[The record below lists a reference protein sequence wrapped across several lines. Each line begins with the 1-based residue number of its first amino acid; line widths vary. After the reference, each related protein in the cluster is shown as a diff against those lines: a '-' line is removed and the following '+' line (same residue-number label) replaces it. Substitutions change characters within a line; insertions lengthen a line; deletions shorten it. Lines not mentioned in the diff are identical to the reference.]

1 MDSYH
6 DGRFCICPGFCAV
19 FSAVVRPAVE
29 IRAVLTNADPAVLG
43 EFQHRQ
49 EQRHPCGTFPDIGVK
64 RTQVHVFVMIDL
76 PHDVDHLGH
85 DRDHRACY
93 HTLQAV
99 PCLVLRGKALFLVV
113 FFVVAKMGFST
124 IVKAVDERKRYV
136 DESLEKAHKASE
148 RLENIKQEGEGIL
161 REARIRQAELLK
173 EAAATR
179 DQILQ
184 DAREKARKESE
195 RMINEAK
202 AEIENEKVAAI
213 SSIRKQVAL
222 LSVGI
227 AEKVLRN
234 NLTDDKAQMILID
247 RMLDEVSVSDN
258 KNFQ

>member
-1 MDSYH
+1 MD
-6 DGRFCICPGFCAV
+6 
-19 FSAVVRPAVE
+19 FSQLPS
-29 IRAVLTNADPAVLG
+29 ILTPDLG
-43 EFQHRQ
+43 LIFW
-49 EQRHPCGTFPDIGVK
+49 
-64 RTQVHVFVMIDL
+64 M
-76 PHDVDHLGH
+76 
-85 DRDHRACY
+85 
-93 HTLQAV
+93 TLA
-99 PCLVLRGKALFLVV
+99 FLVV

-184 DAREKARKESE
+184 DAREKARKKSE

>member
-1 MDSYH
+1 M
-6 DGRFCICPGFCAV
+6 
-19 FSAVVRPAVE
+19 
-29 IRAVLTNADPAVLG
+29 
-43 EFQHRQ
+43 
-49 EQRHPCGTFPDIGVK
+49 
-64 RTQVHVFVMIDL
+64 
-76 PHDVDHLGH
+76 
-85 DRDHRACY
+85 
-93 HTLQAV
+93 
-99 PCLVLRGKALFLVV
+99 
-113 FFVVAKMGFST
+113 
-124 IVKAVDERKRYV
+124 
-136 DESLEKAHKASE
+136 
-148 RLENIKQEGEGIL
+148 
-161 REARIRQAELLK
+161 LK

-184 DAREKARKESE
+184 DARDKAHKESE

-234 NLTDDKAQMILID
+234 NLTDEKAQMVLID

>member
-1 MDSYH
+1 MD
-6 DGRFCICPGFCAV
+6 
-19 FSAVVRPAVE
+19 FSQLPS
-29 IRAVLTNADPAVLG
+29 ILTPDLG
-43 EFQHRQ
+43 LIFW
-49 EQRHPCGTFPDIGVK
+49 
-64 RTQVHVFVMIDL
+64 M
-76 PHDVDHLGH
+76 
-85 DRDHRACY
+85 
-93 HTLQAV
+93 TLA
-99 PCLVLRGKALFLVV
+99 FLVV

-148 RLENIKQEGEGIL
+148 RLGNIKQEGEGIL

>member
-1 MDSYH
+1 MD
-6 DGRFCICPGFCAV
+6 
-19 FSAVVRPAVE
+19 FSNLPS
-29 IRAVLTNADPAVLG
+29 ILTPDLG
-43 EFQHRQ
+43 LIFW
-49 EQRHPCGTFPDIGVK
+49 
-64 RTQVHVFVMIDL
+64 M
-76 PHDVDHLGH
+76 
-85 DRDHRACY
+85 
-93 HTLQAV
+93 TLA
-99 PCLVLRGKALFLVV
+99 FLVV

-136 DESLEKAHKASE
+136 DESLEKAHEAAE
-148 RLENIKQEGEGIL
+148 RLGNIKQEGEGIL

-234 NLTDDKAQMILID
+234 NLTDEKAQMVLID

>member
-1 MDSYH
+1 MD
-6 DGRFCICPGFCAV
+6 
-19 FSAVVRPAVE
+19 FSQLPS
-29 IRAVLTNADPAVLG
+29 ILTPDLG
-43 EFQHRQ
+43 LIFW
-49 EQRHPCGTFPDIGVK
+49 
-64 RTQVHVFVMIDL
+64 M
-76 PHDVDHLGH
+76 
-85 DRDHRACY
+85 
-93 HTLQAV
+93 TLA
-99 PCLVLRGKALFLVV
+99 FLVV

-136 DESLEKAHKASE
+136 DESLEKAHTASE

>member
-1 MDSYH
+1 MD
-6 DGRFCICPGFCAV
+6 
-19 FSAVVRPAVE
+19 FSQLPS
-29 IRAVLTNADPAVLG
+29 ILTPDLG
-43 EFQHRQ
+43 LIFW
-49 EQRHPCGTFPDIGVK
+49 
-64 RTQVHVFVMIDL
+64 M
-76 PHDVDHLGH
+76 
-85 DRDHRACY
+85 
-93 HTLQAV
+93 TLA
-99 PCLVLRGKALFLVV
+99 FLVV

-148 RLENIKQEGEGIL
+148 RLENIKQEREGIL

>member
-1 MDSYH
+1 MD
-6 DGRFCICPGFCAV
+6 
-19 FSAVVRPAVE
+19 FSQLPS
-29 IRAVLTNADPAVLG
+29 ILTPDLG
-43 EFQHRQ
+43 LIFW
-49 EQRHPCGTFPDIGVK
+49 
-64 RTQVHVFVMIDL
+64 M
-76 PHDVDHLGH
+76 
-85 DRDHRACY
+85 
-93 HTLQAV
+93 TLA
-99 PCLVLRGKALFLVV
+99 FLVV

-148 RLENIKQEGEGIL
+148 RLENIKQEGEDIL

>member
-1 MDSYH
+1 MD
-6 DGRFCICPGFCAV
+6 
-19 FSAVVRPAVE
+19 FSQLPS
-29 IRAVLTNADPAVLG
+29 ILTPDLG
-43 EFQHRQ
+43 LIFW
-49 EQRHPCGTFPDIGVK
+49 
-64 RTQVHVFVMIDL
+64 M
-76 PHDVDHLGH
+76 
-85 DRDHRACY
+85 
-93 HTLQAV
+93 TLA
-99 PCLVLRGKALFLVV
+99 FLVV

-148 RLENIKQEGEGIL
+148 RLENIKQEGGGIL

>member
-1 MDSYH
+1 MD
-6 DGRFCICPGFCAV
+6 
-19 FSAVVRPAVE
+19 FSQLPS
-29 IRAVLTNADPAVLG
+29 ILTPDLG
-43 EFQHRQ
+43 LIFW
-49 EQRHPCGTFPDIGVK
+49 
-64 RTQVHVFVMIDL
+64 M
-76 PHDVDHLGH
+76 
-85 DRDHRACY
+85 
-93 HTLQAV
+93 TLA
-99 PCLVLRGKALFLVV
+99 FLVV

-148 RLENIKQEGEGIL
+148 RLENIKQESEGIL